1 MNEQQSLEFV
11 WQYGTEEIRLHVGQY
26 AHGGRLYI
34 GMDYR
39 EDGEWESFDDLTVNI
54 LHEQAKANE
63 AYISDTFSEE
73 KIAFI
78 QKHKLGEVL
87 NEVGRSGFCTYR
99 KVAFDMDRLRELDPQ
114 GVERYLKAHSELQQ
128 GKKKQ
133 IPKDCAER

>member
-11 WQYGTEEIRLHVGQY
+11 WHFGTEEVRLHVGQY

-114 GVERYLKAHSELQQ
+114 GVERYLKAHSELRQ

-133 IPKDCAER
+133 IPKERAER